1 MSVTDEF
8 DVVVGAHRLH
18 AQRWGS
24 TAAPLVVG
32 VPGLTGNIRN
42 FAFLGERI
50 GGAGIQLVSLDLRGR
65 GGSDATGPGTYGWE
79 NHAGDVLAIAAALGF
94 DQFAIVGQ
102 SMGGSVAMKAAE
114 LDPRRLRA
122 VVLLDVA
129 GRVDPGVGPVIA
141 ASINRLSGVYDSAE
155 HYVTAVRAQALIE
168 PWSDYWDRAYRYDV
182 RECDGTVRVRTSVE
196 AVAEDR
202 TYTMTQDPYARWRHL
217 AMPTLLVRATREL
230 RPGAGYVVPEDD
242 RDRFARDVPHAAIV
256 EVDANHLTI
265 NSHPPTAEAVGRFL
279 AGNTA

>member
-1 MSVTDEF
+1 MPATDEF
-8 DVVVGAHRLH
+8 DVDVGTHRLH

-24 TAAPLVVG
+24 ATAPLVVG

-50 GGAGIQLVSLDLRGR
+50 GGTGMQLVSLDLRGR
-65 GGSDATGPGTYGWE
+65 GGSDSTAPGTYGWE
-79 NHAGDVLAIAAALGF
+79 NHARDVLAVADALRF
-94 DQFAIVGQ
+94 DEVAIVGQ

-114 LDPRRLRA
+114 LDARRLRA

-141 ASINRLSGVYDSAE
+141 ASINRLSAAYESVDY
-155 HYVTAVRAQALIE
+155 YVAAVRAQGLIE
-168 PWSDYWDRAYRYDV
+168 PWSDYWEGAYRYDV
-182 RECDGTVRVRTSVE
+182 RARDGRVQVRTSLD

-202 TYTMTQDPYARWRHL
+202 AYTMTQDPYARWRHL

-242 RDRFARDVPHAAIV
+242 RDRFAREVPHAAIV

-265 NSHPPTAEAVGRFL
+265 NTHPATGEAVARFL
-279 AGNTA
+279 AVNPS